1 MKIISK
7 TNLNFQLKSVEIINL
22 KKQQHLLENIT
33 LVGFKTEI
41 KFGKGDNIKINT
53 SYMYLREQWKEN
65 DKIHS
70 NTNCQ

>member
-7 TNLNFQLKSVEIINL
+7 TNLNFQLKSAEIINL

-41 KFGKGDNIKINT
+41 KFGKGDNIKINHT
-53 SYMYLREQWKEN
+53 C
-65 DKIHS
+65 I
-70 NTNCQ
+70 